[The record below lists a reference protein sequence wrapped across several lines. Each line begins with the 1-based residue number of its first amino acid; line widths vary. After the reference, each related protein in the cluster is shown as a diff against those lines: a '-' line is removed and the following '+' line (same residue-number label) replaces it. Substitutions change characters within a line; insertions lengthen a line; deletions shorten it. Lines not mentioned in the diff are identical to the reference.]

1 MKVTVPFQILSSF
14 LTQLVVR
21 RHLIWTFVRRD
32 LRSRY
37 VGSIM
42 GLCWSVVHPLVLL
55 AAYSFVFQVIFRVR
69 PPLGRTDSFA
79 VFLFCGLL
87 PWLYFQD
94 TLQRSCTS
102 VVEQRNLIQKTLFP
116 SEVLPL
122 TLAASNLVTHL
133 FGLAVLLALLIY
145 LDLLTWTVWLL
156 PAWFFWMVL
165 LALGLGW
172 LLAALQVFLRDTA
185 QVLSVLLVFWF
196 WFTPIFY
203 RVEMVPPRFRPWLSL
218 NPLTHV
224 VEGYRLLLLEG
235 RVPAAESWL
244 ALAGF
249 SLAIFFLGGLAFRGM
264 KREFADAL

>member
-14 LTQLVVR
+14 LTRLVVR

-55 AAYSFVFQVIFRVR
+55 AAYSFVFQVIFQVR

-133 FGLAVLLALLIY
+133 FGLAVLLALLLY
-145 LDLLTWTVWLL
+145 LDLLTWTAWLL
-156 PAWFFWMVL
+156 PAWFFWMLL

-203 RVEMVPPRFRPWLSL
+203 RVDMVPPRFQPWLRL

-235 RVPAAESWL
+235 RIPGPESWL